1 MSDKHNDQK
10 LIIENFNKWVNEEK
24 REEEE
29 IDETAGHYMEAEP
42 IDEEEQLDEIQIPG
56 IAWFL
61 RSYQWIEP
69 LLRIVADS
77 KRTPE
82 SLRGAVKSIADTM
95 TTFKNAMDDF
105 YENYPK
111 LYATIMGPIMA
122 ADVAGTATG
131 KVKEK
136 ILQNIYKNMDKVEPE
151 GEDAPDLEEPEQ
163 EEPTSPTITK
173 RDKGP
178 RPVVVRQLK
187 E

>member
-1 MSDKHNDQK
+1 MSDKYNDQK
-10 LIIENFNKWVNEEK
+10 LINENFNKWINEK
-24 REEEE
+24 QD
-29 IDETAGHYMEAEP
+29 IDETAGYYMEAEP
-42 IDEEEQLDEIQIPG
+42 IEEEQLDEIQLPG
-56 IAWFL
+56 VSWFL

-82 SLRGAVKSIADTM
+82 SLRGPVKSIADVM
-95 TTFKNAMDDF
+95 TTFKNKMDDF

-136 ILQNIYKNMDKVEPE
+136 ILQDIYKNIDKVEPE
-151 GEDAPDLEEPEQ
+151 GEEAPDPEQ
-163 EEPTSPTITK
+163 EEPASPVITK
-173 RDKGP
+173 TDKSP
-178 RPVVVRQLK
+178 RPVVVKKVR

>member
-10 LIIENFNKWVNEEK
+10 LIMESFRNWSEETP
-24 REEEE
+24 EQLQ
-29 IDETAGHYMEAEP
+29 
-42 IDEEEQLDEIQIPG
+42 EEQLDEIQIPG
-56 IAWFL
+56 VAWFL

-69 LLRIVADS
+69 LLRILADS

-82 SLRGAVKSIADTM
+82 SLRGPVKSIADTM
-95 TTFKNAMDDF
+95 TNFKNKMDDF

-111 LYATIMGPIMA
+111 LYATVMGPIMA

-136 ILQNIYKNMDKVEPE
+136 ILQDIYKNMDKVEPE
-151 GEDAPDLEEPEQ
+151 GEEAPDSEQPEQ
-163 EEPTSPTITK
+163 EKPASPVITK
-173 RDKGP
+173 RDKGA
-178 RPVVVRQLK
+178 RPVIVKKVR